1 MVDRPERRLDGRVVV
16 LTGASSGLGA
26 HFATALAAAGAI
38 VVLGA
43 RRADQLDA
51 VLATVIAAGGT
62 GAALPTDVRDP
73 DQCRALAELAAQR
86 FGRLDGLV
94 NNAGITHTIPASRET
109 PEQYRSVLEVNL
121 FGTYY
126 MAQACAARMAGG
138 GSIVNVGSIL
148 GSMTMGLPLAGYSS
162 SKAAVE
168 GLTRDLA
175 AQWTRRRGIRVNAL
189 VPGFIETDMTA
200 EFPAGGLAWIADRL
214 PMGRMGRAEELV
226 GALLFLLGPES
237 SYVTGSSLVVDGGAL
252 IV

>member
-1 MVDRPERRLDGRVVV
+1 MTDLLAEPLDGQVVV

-26 HFATALAAAGAI
+26 HFATALAAAGAS

-43 RRADQLDA
+43 RRADQLDE
-51 VLATVIAAGGT
+51 VLAQVHRTGGT
-62 GAALPTDVRDP
+62 GAALTTDVTDP
-73 DQCRALAELAAQR
+73 AQCRALARLAVDR

-94 NNAGITHTIPASRET
+94 NNAGITHVIPASRET
-109 PEQYRSVLEVNL
+109 PEQYRSVLDVNL
-121 FGTYY
+121 FGTYS
-126 MAQACAARMAGG
+126 MAQACAPLMIAG

-175 AQWTRRRGIRVNAL
+175 AQWTRRRGIRVNTL
-189 VPGFIETDMTA
+189 VPGFFESDMTA
-200 EFPAGGLAWIADRL
+200 EFPPDAADWIARRL
-214 PMGRMGRAEELV
+214 PIGRMGRPAELV
-226 GALLFLLGPES
+226 GALLFLLGPQS